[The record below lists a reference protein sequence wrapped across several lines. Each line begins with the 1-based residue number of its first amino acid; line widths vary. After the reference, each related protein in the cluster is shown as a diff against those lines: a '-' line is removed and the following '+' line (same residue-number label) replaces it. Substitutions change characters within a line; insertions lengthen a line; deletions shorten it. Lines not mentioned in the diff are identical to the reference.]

1 MKNLVVFSDFDG
13 TITKED
19 TLNKFL
25 HIYADSKW
33 LEIENRWINN
43 EIGSKE
49 CIEEQMKLVS
59 VPEQEKMDKFIES
72 IEIDETFP
80 DFYNY
85 LRKENIALVHSHG
98 KGAGMYARPL
108 KWFCPRLRV
117 VHTFHGI
124 YLEQYGTA
132 LRYIYCWIERILR
145 RSTDAF
151 ICVSESERKEAL
163 RLRFADPKKTS
174 VICNGIEVEIF
185 QNAESNRMKYLKEF
199 GFAEDG
205 WLIGCVARLEKMKGH
220 VCLLRGFQRLLSKIP
235 DGRLILAGDGPD
247 RNLVEQE
254 IQKLGLGQK
263 VKILGFRRD
272 IPELLKTF
280 DVFVSASLKEGMP
293 YTLIEALA
301 AGVPVVA
308 TDVIGNKDVI
318 VNEQCGFLVPP
329 ENPQK
334 LAEALE
340 MLHDNPEWGERFKNE
355 GMRRVKSRFTAEGA
369 VRKLFD
375 VYGELI

>member
-1 MKNLVVFSDFDG
+1 MKKILYIAVSSQTGGVPKHIQNILKFRKMQKEYEIIVAVPSDGEYYQLFQ
-13 TITKED
+13 KENIRMLD
-19 TLNKFL
+19 MRLKPYSFRSL
-25 HIYADSKW
+25 WSLI
-33 LEIENRWINN
+33 RF
-43 EIGSKE
+43 
-49 CIEEQMKLVS
+49 V
-59 VPEQEKMDKFIES
+59 
-72 IEIDETFP
+72 
-80 DFYNY
+80 
-85 LRKENIALVHSHG
+85 RKENIALVHSHG

-132 LRYIYCWIERILR
+132 LRHIYCWIERILR

-151 ICVSESERKEAL
+151 ICVSESERREAL

-174 VICNGIEVEIF
+174 VICNGIEAEIF
-185 QNAESNRMKYLKEF
+185 QNAESNRAKYLKEF
-199 GFAEDG
+199 GFAEDS

-369 VRKLFD
+369 VRKLFN